1 MLRTTSR
8 DTNSIDA
15 WASLPADAEH
25 SCLVRHRTDRVC
37 VRPTQCG
44 GRFLDSQYRKTVG
57 SFRGSRGV
65 LSNSSDC
72 LSELHLDAASLR
84 LLVVLR
90 ARASVDTLIDAL

>member
-1 MLRTTSR
+1 MTRY
-8 DTNSIDA
+8 
-15 WASLPADAEH
+15 
-25 SCLVRHRTDRVC
+25 RTDRVC

-44 GRFLDSQYRKTVG
+44 GRFLDSQYRKTLG

-65 LSNSSDC
+65 LSDSSGC

-90 ARASVDTLIDAL
+90 ARASVDTLIDAQSWQNHERFNGGIFSV